1 MLCRSLN
8 CSLVATTGV
17 DGCFIKLTTG
27 AQILAATGRDG
38 NNNIFPLAFAV
49 VGQEDTANWCWFL
62 HQLKICLGGEVGK
75 FGPYTI
81 MSDRQKVCMHLSV
94 MLLLFCSSALACY
107 VLDVVVHQLSLAC
120 YVNRGY

>member
-1 MLCRSLN
+1 MYSLVILCISLN

-17 DGCFIKLTTG
+17 DGCFIKLIIG
-27 AQILAATGRDG
+27 AQILAATGRDR
-38 NNNIFPLAFAV
+38 NNNIFSLTFAV
-49 VGQEDTANWCWFL
+49 VGQEDTTNWCLFL

-81 MSDRQKVCMHLSV
+81 MSV
-94 MLLLFCSSALACY
+94 MLLLLCSSALACY